1 MALNGLNQDRDCWI
15 AAGLW
20 KEEENHNDI
29 PEHLVRIV
37 LSTRFSLQEHSKSTV
52 TEFTRRLGEN
62 PYFNDGMFY
71 IYSPNAFNQ
80 STCDKDWTRMDWPCR
95 GTYGTCRKEP
105 PLKTGKPTFECCWR
119 YSFRWHLEEARRT
132 NGFMLQIV
140 DLCEKD
146 GKKEYQLGDG
156 QKIET
161 VMANQVGTKIFRI
174 FRPRATN
181 VHNNRQLF
189 TEFRSDH
196 INMLQVYVQD
206 WYGRSSV
213 DMDECEIHIDEEW

>member
-1 MALNGLNQDRDCWI
+1 
-15 AAGLW
+15 
-20 KEEENHNDI
+20 
-29 PEHLVRIV
+29 
-37 LSTRFSLQEHSKSTV
+37 
-52 TEFTRRLGEN
+52 
-62 PYFNDGMFY
+62 
-71 IYSPNAFNQ
+71 
-80 STCDKDWTRMDWPCR
+80 MDWPCR